1 MKATTLKK
9 AAALGAVAVLA
20 GVGLAPASNA
30 DQLGTT
36 SLASV
41 LTATTPAFDNNW
53 NDYDVV
59 TAAVLAVLTAKPA
72 SPVGLL
78 ADGTVAL
85 TAFIPTD
92 KAFRNLAKEAT
103 GTKIRTEQEAFNVV
117 ASLGIDAVES
127 VLLYHVVPGP
137 AIGLTTAVDANGAVL
152 QTALAGATF
161 KVKVSNDIE
170 LKDVNRKLD
179 NPEVLLS
186 QTDINAGNTQI
197 AHGIDEVLMP
207 VYLPGQNSEKKHD

>member
-1 MKATTLKK
+1 MKVSTLKK
-9 AAALGAVAVLA
+9 AAAASAVVVLA
-20 GVGLAPASNA
+20 GVGLAPSSTA
-30 DQLGTT
+30 DQLGTN
-36 SLASV
+36 SLAAV
-41 LTATTPAFDNNW
+41 LTATTPAFDNDW

-59 TAAVLAVLTAKPA
+59 TAAVLAVLTAKPS

-85 TAFIPTD
+85 TAFIPND

-103 GTKIRTEQEAFNVV
+103 GSKVRTEQDAFNIV

-127 VLLYHVVPGP
+127 VLLYHVVAGP
-137 AIGLTTAVDANGAVL
+137 AIGLTTAVDANGATL
-152 QTALAGATF
+152 TTALSGATF
-161 KVKVSNDIE
+161 RVSVGNDIE

-186 QTDINAGNTQI
+186 QTDINAGNMQI

-207 VYLPGQNSEKKHD
+207 VYLPGQNSHKHHH

>member
-1 MKATTLKK
+1 MKVSTLKK
-9 AAALGAVAVLA
+9 AAAVSAVAILA
-20 GVGLAPASNA
+20 GVSIAPASNA
-30 DQLGTT
+30 DQLGTN
-36 SLASV
+36 SLAAV
-41 LTATTPAFDNNW
+41 LTATTPAFDNDW

-59 TAAVLAVLTAKPA
+59 TAAVLAVLGAKPS

-78 ADGTVAL
+78 TDGTVAL
-85 TAFIPTD
+85 TAFIPND

-103 GTKIRTEQEAFNVV
+103 GSKVRTEQDAFNIV

-137 AIGLTTAVDANGAVL
+137 AIGLTTAVDANGAAL
-152 QTALAGATF
+152 QTGLSGATF
-161 KVKVSNDIE
+161 TVKVSEEIE

-186 QTDINAGNTQI
+186 QTDINAGNMQV

-207 VYLPGQNSEKKHD
+207 VYLPGQNSRKHS

>member
-1 MKATTLKK
+1 MKVSTLKK
-9 AAALGAVAVLA
+9 AAAATAAVVLA
-20 GVGLAPASNA
+20 GVAIAPASTA

-72 SPVGLL
+72 SPVSALT
-78 ADGTVAL
+78 DGTVAL
-85 TAFIPTD
+85 TAFIPND

-103 GTKIRTEQEAFNVV
+103 DSKIRTEQEAFNVV

-127 VLLYHVVPGP
+127 VLLYHVVVGP

-152 QTALAGATF
+152 QTALAGSSF
-161 KVKVSNDIE
+161 KVKVSDDIE
-170 LKDVNRKLD
+170 LKDFNRKLD

-186 QTDINAGNTQI
+186 QTDINAGNMQI

-207 VYLPGQNSEKKHD
+207 VYLPGQTHKEHRH

>member
-1 MKATTLKK
+1 MKVSRLKK
-9 AAALGAVAVLA
+9 AAAVGAVAVLA
-20 GVGLAPASNA
+20 GVGLAPASTA

-53 NDYDVV
+53 NDYDIV
-59 TAAVLAVLTAKPA
+59 TAAVLAVLGAKPT

-78 ADGTVAL
+78 ADGNVAL

-92 KAFRNLAKEAT
+92 KAFRNLAREAT

-127 VLLYHVVPGP
+127 VLLYHVVAGP

-161 KVKVSNDIE
+161 SVKVSDKIE
-170 LKDVNRKLD
+170 LKDVNRELE
-179 NPEVLLS
+179 NPKVLLS
-186 QTDINAGNTQI
+186 QTDINAGNKQI
-197 AHGIDEVLMP
+197 AHGISQVLMP
-207 VYLPGQNSEKKHD
+207 VYLPGQSHDDND